1 MSDDLRPSVLPAERQ
16 VLCAVMNDAYV
27 YEEVA
32 FLTPDDFHDTAHRQ
46 IWEAIQALAIESPAG
61 AQTFDY
67 HLVQRRLEADGR
79 QVEGGWLVFLTTL
92 VTEEWMPFAGAM
104 AQANARAIAEAATR
118 RRLLDAC
125 SAIARLGHSA
135 ETPVEDML
143 ASAGN
148 ILAGVVDRHAITAE
162 EVRPAAEVAADLMV
176 ETQMWQDHP
185 RELIGMSTGLRPLDA
200 MMLGVEPGLAYWIAA
215 RPGMGKCLGRG
226 TQVVRYD
233 GQLVRVEDV
242 RVGDLLMGV
251 DSQPRRVLALG
262 HGFSPMYK
270 VEQSHGITYR
280 VNWDHILALKR
291 SRNEGGWSR
300 GDLLEI
306 NVEEFLAQ
314 SPKFQSSFKGYKV
327 AVDFPHRD
335 VPIDPY
341 FLGLWLGDGN
351 RDSSNI
357 CAADEPVV
365 EYLHELAEARGE
377 HVTVTDK
384 NRSAPMYRVCRG
396 KGSSGSMQEQLREM
410 GLLYNKHIPDVY
422 LYNSKDV
429 RLALLAGL
437 IDSDGHYMQGQG
449 GPYEITQK
457 RRRLATQIKYLCDS
471 MGYRTSLSGKIA
483 TYNGKEFQV
492 WRVRFNGN
500 VDEIPVRIPR
510 KRARPWTSPQDW
522 QVSGLT
528 ITPDGVDEY
537 FGFELDGDGLFLLED
552 MTVTHNSS
560 LLAQMAWGLAEGGH
574 PVLIFSLEMG
584 APALVRRMICQ
595 KARVSNTESRLGRLN
610 VEDFKKFKAAAV
622 ELQDKG
628 RYPIFV
634 EDRAGRTVSAMRSI
648 ARRHTDKYGIQAV
661 FIDTINRIGDV
672 SHAHDQ
678 YHGMTSTSHAIADWA
693 HDSDY
698 AVLVAAQLSR
708 GNQATGDKRP
718 TLATLR
724 DAGAQEEDADVV
736 IGIHRPGYYK
746 PQDDLI
752 NHEAE
757 ILPLKIREGATDAMV
772 QLYWEPAWPG
782 FGILEHRDINE
793 LLDTLR
799 PAAGQKGRP

>member
-1 MSDDLRPSVLPAERQ
+1 MSDELRPQDVAAERQ
-16 VLCAVMNDAYV
+16 ILNAVMNDAYV
-27 YEEVA
+27 YEEISY
-32 FLTPDDFHDTAHRQ
+32 LTPDDFYDTAHSW
-46 IWEAIQALAIESPAG
+46 IWEAIQGIAEDTPIGE
-61 AQTFDY
+61 QTFNFQV
-67 HLVQRRLEADGR
+67 VQRKLEANGR
-79 QVEGGWLVFLTTL
+79 KIKGGWLLFLTKIA
-92 VTEEWMPFAGAM
+92 TEEWVPFADLVAKE
-104 AQANARAIAEAATR
+104 NARAIAEMATR
-118 RRLLDAC
+118 RRLLDSC
-125 SAIARLGHSA
+125 SAIARLSHSK
-135 ETPVEDML
+135 ETPIEDVLSKVED
-143 ASAGN
+143 
-148 ILAGVVDRHAITAE
+148 IVVGVRDRHAVTVEDVLPISS
-162 EVRPAAEVAADLMV
+162 VAADVML
-176 ETQMWQDHP
+176 ETQVYQNNP
-185 RELIGMSTGLRPLDA
+185 RDIVGMKTGLRPLDN
-200 MMLGVEPGLAYWIAA
+200 MLLGVEPGLAYWIAG

-226 TQVVRYD
+226 TKVVRYD
-233 GQLVRVEDV
+233 GRLVRVEDV

-251 DSQPRRVLALG
+251 DSKPRRVLALG
-262 HGFSPMYK
+262 HGFSQMYK

-280 VNWDHILALKR
+280 VNGDHILALKR

-306 NVEEFLAQ
+306 SVEEFLAQ
-314 SPKFQSSFKGYKV
+314 GPKFQSSFKGYKV
-327 AVDFPHRD
+327 AIDFPHRD

-351 RDSSNI
+351 RDSSII

-365 EYLHELAEARGE
+365 EYLHEFAEARGE

-384 NRSAPMYRVCRG
+384 NRSAPTYRVCRG

-457 RRRLATQIKYLCDS
+457 SRRLATQIKYLCDS
-471 MGYRTSLSGKIA
+471 LGYRTSLSSKIA
-483 TYNGKEFQV
+483 TCNGKEFQV

-560 LLAQMAWGLAEGGH
+560 LLAQMAWGLAENGH
-574 PVLIFSLEMG
+574 PVLFFSLEMK
-584 APALVRRMICQ
+584 AAALVRRMICQ
-595 KARVSNTESRLGRLN
+595 KARVSYTASRLGRLSDI
-610 VEDFKKFKAAAV
+610 DFRKFKSAAIQM
-622 ELQDKG
+622 QDQEK
-628 RYPIFV
+628 YPLYI
-634 EDRAGRTVSAMRSI
+634 EDRAGRTVSTMRSI
-648 ARRHTDKYGIQAV
+648 ARRYADQHGIKAV

-672 SHAHDQ
+672 SHARDQ
-678 YHGMTSTSHAIADWA
+678 YHGMTAVSHAIADWA
-693 HDSDY
+693 HESEY

-708 GNQATGDKRP
+708 GNQLTGDKRP

-724 DAGAQEEDADVV
+724 DAGSQEEDADVV
-736 IGIHRPGYYK
+736 IGIHRPGYYN
-746 PQDDLI
+746 PENDLI
-752 NHEAE
+752 IHEAE
-757 ILPLKIREGATDAMV
+757 LLPLKVREGATDTMV
-772 QLYWEPAWPG
+772 KLYWEPSWPG
-782 FGILEHRDINE
+782 FGVLETRDINN
-793 LLDTLR
+793 LDAMR
-799 PAAGQKGRP
+799 PAVGQD